1 MRQLRYVARGLC
13 LVALAACS
21 DPLAVTNSNQPDR
34 SRVFTN
40 PADLEQFVSNI
51 YVNVHQGTLGG
62 ATVLDGGANDALQ
75 PQLQVAGM
83 ENVSGLA
90 NFAMGPRGNI
100 PRTGIANTRGST
112 GNQGDY
118 RDWVVEHRAAR
129 MAVLAISALKQL
141 TLGSPGR
148 DARARAF
155 ARFGQGVALGNLALA
170 YDSASI
176 LTETDNPQADAAVI
190 VPLSGYAAVM
200 TAALGYLDSAIA
212 IATADPSGF
221 PLPSTWINGN
231 ALTATQFIQ
240 LCHSY
245 KARFRATVA
254 RTPAGQDTANW
265 NAILADASPTT
276 AITADLRITMLPPP
290 AGGWDIS
297 WVIQAFATGSANWHQ
312 MSQFWMGMADTS
324 GAADTTKGYDH
335 WLNTAPSLRVP
346 FLVVTPDRRFPQG
359 TTRGTDPIKDVGTQ
373 VGNSPGPGGTNQRS
387 PIPWDSVP
395 YFRNRPPG
403 EDQPGDPMG
412 ISQYDFY
419 RSRAFNNASRNGPY
433 PVMTVAEIR
442 LYAAEAQLRL
452 GNVGAAAALIDVTR
466 VGKGRMKPL
475 SGVITDSLMPVPGMD
490 TLYVAG
496 SRSCVPRVPDATA
509 GYKRARCG
517 RIWDALKWEYRME
530 TAYAGYGMWF
540 FAGRGWGDLPQYTA
554 LNWAVPYQEMDSR
567 LEAFYGVG
575 GAGGRDAAGP
585 GTYGLFAG
593 GVY

>member
-1 MRQLRYVARGLC
+1 MRQLRFVVRGLC
-13 LVALAACS
+13 VVALAACS

-34 SRVFTN
+34 NRVFTN

-51 YVNVHQGTLGG
+51 YTNVHQGTLGG

-100 PRTGIANTRGST
+100 PRTGISNTRGST
-112 GNQGDY
+112 GNAGNY

-129 MAVLAISALKQL
+129 MAVLAISALKNL
-141 TLGSPGR
+141 SLGSAAR

-176 LTETDNPQADAAVI
+176 LTENDNPQADAAVI
-190 VPLSGYAAVM
+190 VPLSGYKAVM
-200 TAALGYLDSAIA
+200 VAALAALDSAIA
-212 IATADPSGF
+212 IATANSGGF

-231 ALTATQFIQ
+231 ALTQSQFIQ

-245 KARFRATVA
+245 KARFEANVGRTLAA
-254 RTPAGQDTANW
+254 RRDSANW
-265 NAILADASPTT
+265 SAILGEANAG
-276 AITADLRITMLPPP
+276 ITSDLRITMLPPV

-297 WVIQAFATGSANWHQ
+297 WVIQHYATGAANWHQ
-312 MSQFWMGMADTS
+312 MSQFWIGMADTS
-324 GAADTTKGYDH
+324 GAADTSKGYDH
-335 WLNTAPSLRVP
+335 WLNTAPGLRVP

-359 TTRGTDPIKDVGTQ
+359 TTRGINPVRDVGTQ
-373 VGNSPGPGGTNQRS
+373 VGNSPGPGGTNQRN

-433 PVMTVAEIR
+433 PVMMVAEIR

-452 GNVGAAAALIDVTR
+452 GNVAAAAALIDSTR
-466 VGKGRMKPL
+466 VKKGRLKPL
-475 SGVITDSLMPVPGMD
+475 SGVITDTLMPVPGMD
-490 TLYVAG
+490 SAYVAG
-496 SRSCVPRVPDATA
+496 SRSCVPRVPDAAA
-509 GYKRARCG
+509 GFKRAKCG
-517 RIWDALKWEYRME
+517 TIWDALKWEFRME
-530 TAYAGYGMWF
+530 TAYSGYGMWF
-540 FAGRGWGDLPQYTA
+540 FAGRGWGDLPEGTA
-554 LNWAVPYQEMDSR
+554 LNWAVPYQEMDTR
-567 LEAFYGVG
+567 REAFYGVG
-575 GAGGRDAAGP
+575 GFGGRDAAGR
-585 GTYGLFAG
+585 GNYGLFSG